1 LVASAKSHLPKFALE
16 DLDEGFENLDSNL
29 DFLPHDTTA
38 AHHQHR
44 YPASVSL
51 LSPINSP

>member
-1 LVASAKSHLPKFALE
+1 VASAKSHVPKFALA
-16 DLDEGFENLDSNL
+16 DLDDFEKENLDSNL

-38 AHHQHR
+38 AHHPHR